1 MHSRVRFLVAGSTIL
16 WIGACSSQPQQSP
29 APPPPTAQQTQA
41 TRVERGRYLVNA
53 MGCDD
58 CHTPFKMGPNG
69 PEPDMSRRL
78 SGHPED
84 MKVTTPPKLSEPW
97 MVAAT
102 ATSTAWAGPWG
113 ISYSANLTSDPNT
126 GIGQEAWTEENFVK
140 AIREGKHMGTS
151 RPILPP
157 MPWPVFRNLNDEDL
171 KSIYAFLR
179 TVPPIN
185 NHVPDPIIA
194 EPAKK

>member
-1 MHSRVRFLVAGSTIL
+1 MTQLTRTLFACTTAIFTVACTSQ
-16 WIGACSSQPQQSP
+16 SQPPPP
-29 APPPPTAQQTQA
+29 APPTAQQAQA
-41 TRVERGRYLVNA
+41 TRLERGKYLVNA

-58 CHTPFKMGPNG
+58 CHTPYKMGPNG

-78 SGHPED
+78 SGHPQD
-84 MKVTTPPKLSEPW
+84 LKVDKMPKLAEPY
-97 MVAAT
+97 VFAGT

-113 ISYSANLTSDPNT
+113 ISYTANLTSDPNT
-126 GIGQEAWTEENFVK
+126 GIGQEAWTEDLFVK

-157 MPWPVFRNLNDEDL
+157 MPWPAFRNLNDEDL

-185 NHVPDPIIA
+185 NHVPDPVVA
-194 EPAKK
+194 EPPKK

>member
-1 MHSRVRFLVAGSTIL
+1 MPNVTRVLLASSTVL
-16 WIGACSSQPQQSP
+16 LIGACTSQSQ
-29 APPPPTAQQTQA
+29 PPPPPAAPTPQQVQA
-41 TRVERGRYLVNA
+41 TRVERGGYLVNA

-69 PEPDMSRRL
+69 PEPDMTRRL
-78 SGHPED
+78 SGHPQD
-84 MKVTTPPKLSEPW
+84 LKVDQMPKLPEPY
-97 MVAAT
+97 AFAGT

-113 ISYSANLTSDPNT
+113 ISYTANLTSDKNT
-126 GIGQEAWTEENFVK
+126 GIGQEAWTEDLFVT

-157 MPWPVFRNLNDEDL
+157 MPWPAFKNLNDEDL
-171 KSIYAFLR
+171 KSIFAYLR
-179 TVPPIN
+179 TVPAVN

-194 EPAKK
+194 DPPKK